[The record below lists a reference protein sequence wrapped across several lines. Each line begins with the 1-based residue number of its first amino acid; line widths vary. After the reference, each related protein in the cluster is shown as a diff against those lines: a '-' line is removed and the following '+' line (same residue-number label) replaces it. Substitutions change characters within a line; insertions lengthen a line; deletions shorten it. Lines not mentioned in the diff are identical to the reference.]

1 MHQPQCYF
9 VFGANLNVI
18 MLVSMDNIPCLLNVR
33 MFVSVS
39 MLTYY
44 L

>member
-1 MHQPQCYF
+1 MHQPQLYF
-9 VFGANLNVI
+9 LFGANLNVI
-18 MLVSMDNIPCLLNVR
+18 LLVSMDNILCLLNVR